1 METGLT
7 MASRSNATALRRTLR
22 WATVNLAH
30 VVADVIQYS
39 REEPGRVRKQGGSA
53 AMSDHDIHEDHTHVH
68 GEGCGHVA
76 VSHGDHADY
85 IHDGHTHCK
94 HDGHYDERPLEHVA
108 HSEHAHEHGEGC
120 GHDAVPHGDHVDY
133 VHDGHRHARH
143 EGHYDEH

>member
-1 METGLT
+1 MRATPTIATRRPE
-7 MASRSNATALRRTLR
+7 ASYSLADRH
-22 WATVNLAH
+22 VAH
-30 VVADVIQYS
+30 VVADAIQYS
-39 REEPGRVRKQGGSA
+39 QLGGNA
-53 AMSDHDIHEDHTHVH
+53 AMSDHDIHEDHPHEH

-76 VSHGDHADY
+76 VDHGDHADY
-85 IHDGHTHCK
+85 IHDGHTHCA

-108 HSEHAHEHGEGC
+108 HSDHAHEHGEGC